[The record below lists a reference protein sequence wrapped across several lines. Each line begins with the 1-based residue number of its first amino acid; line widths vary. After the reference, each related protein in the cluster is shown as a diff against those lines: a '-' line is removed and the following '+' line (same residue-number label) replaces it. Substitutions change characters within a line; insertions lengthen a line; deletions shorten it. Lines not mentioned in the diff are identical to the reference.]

1 VWATLRRKRIDVQS
15 FARQISAMP
24 STRTPSLADLFV
36 RGNKL
41 RDLLEIVGM
50 VLARPR
56 RNRKTL

>member
-1 VWATLRRKRIDVQS
+1 
-15 FARQISAMP
+15 MP